1 MILVNRPHRGKK
13 RIPFP
18 GQKLHVSVKQP
29 PHGIDDLD
37 DEGEKKP
44 ESVRE
49 PCVVCDKGEKRD
61 VHRLSSLFLMEIFSV
76 NGDPRYFEQP

>member
-1 MILVNRPHRGKK
+1 M
-13 RIPFP
+13 
-18 GQKLHVSVKQP
+18 SVKQP
-29 PHGIDDLD
+29 PDGINDLD
-37 DEGEKKP
+37 DEEDEKKP

-61 VHRLSSLFLMEIFSV
+61 VHRLLSLFLMEIFSV